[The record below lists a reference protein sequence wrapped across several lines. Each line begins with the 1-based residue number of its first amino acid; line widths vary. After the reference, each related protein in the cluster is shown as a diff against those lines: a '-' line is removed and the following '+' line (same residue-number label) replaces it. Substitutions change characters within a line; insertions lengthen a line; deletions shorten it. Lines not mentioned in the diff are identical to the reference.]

1 MWCDTSSPTCEER
14 HGERICF
21 SNCSLSSFCSSPH
34 DICLALWRQTNGSVS
49 VRTACHDPTMPLEGV
64 VGAEL
69 LLNSASHEC
78 RMTAAGTTDGGL
90 RVCACQGR
98 HECNDKLIFRRS
110 RRANGFSSVL
120 WVVLVSLLTLVPA
133 LVIAAALYRAH
144 ERRCGKN
151 RPRERPATSSPRPVR
166 MEENS
171 PDLVRM
177 PVCLEAAVG
186 GGRFAQVW
194 RARPQDEGRDS
205 GSAVAVK
212 VFSAARA
219 ASWRHEGSI
228 LADGGM
234 RHPNVIAF
242 LGAQVRGGA
251 YWLLLAYHRLGNLQ
265 DFLTAN
271 VLEWER
277 LVTMATGL
285 ARGLAHLHS
294 DTLWPPGAPKVS
306 VAHRDVKSSNVL
318 LKDDG
323 DVVLCDFGLAI
334 KLHAEL
340 TADDLANSGQVG
352 TARYMSPEALESR
365 VNLEDGE
372 SFKQM
377 DVYSMALVLWE
388 MASRCW
394 AIGGE
399 PPQRHILL
407 RRTFGECV
415 CVCAEVGS
423 YIPPFGDE
431 TSRRPR
437 VDAMHRLVFRGRP
450 PPRWMRHQVGAAV
463 ATPSSSLLPLA
474 NADAAAVGDE
484 RLLADSYRVLGPRPR
499 GTPHG
504 ALCARAN
511 ARPQEAGTQR
521 STLERGSAKYPGP
534 KSEYKGKSQTN
545 DGNMIKSSQE
555 SKWFK

>member
-1 MWCDTSSPTCEER
+1 MWRNKFIIVIITSAVIGGHLNFNVCMWCDTSSPTCEEG

-49 VRTACHDPTMPLEGV
+49 VRTACHDPTLPLEGV
-64 VGAEL
+64 AGAEP

-78 RMTAAGTTDGGL
+78 RMTAPGVTDGGL
-90 RVCACQGR
+90 KVCACQGR

-110 RRANGFSSVL
+110 RRANGFSSVVR
-120 WVVLVSLLTLVPA
+120 VVLVSLLTPVPA
-133 LVIAAALYRAH
+133 LVIAAALYRAR

-151 RPRERPATSSPRPVR
+151 RPRERPATSSPGPVR
-166 MEENS
+166 MGENS
-171 PDLVRM
+171 PEVVRM

-294 DTLWPPGAPKVS
+294 DTLWPLGAPKVS

-365 VNLEDGE
+365 INLEDGE

-394 AIGGE
+394 AIG
-399 PPQRHILL
+399 
-407 RRTFGECV
+407 
-415 CVCAEVGS
+415 EVGS
-423 YIPPFGDE
+423 YTPPFGDE
-431 TSRRPR
+431 TSQCPR
-437 VDAMHRLVFRGRP
+437 VDAMRRLVFRGRP
-450 PPRWMRHQVGAAV
+450 EIPPRWMRHQGMSVYWQTVTESWDHDPEA
-463 ATPSSSLLPLA
+463 
-474 NADAAAVGDE
+474 
-484 RLLADSYRVLGPRPR
+484 RLTAHCV
-499 GTPHG
+499 
-504 ALCARAN
+504 
-511 ARPQEAGTQR
+511 
-521 STLERGSAKYPGP
+521 LERMRGLGRREPIEVRLKEEGP
-534 KSEYKGKSQTN
+534 NILARSQNT
-545 DGNMIKSSQE
+545 KE
-555 SKWFK
+555 SHKQMMAT